1 MQMATNRYRIFL
13 FLFASVLAFSPTLS
27 FATPFSC
34 NPTQFNGIM
43 ELCVIA
49 STAMFALIA
58 LTYIGGEAFQS
69 ARMLTWA
76 KTEVIQA
83 IASVAIASVVL
94 FAMFSMCSFQVGE
107 LQSVFGLSSMPA
119 IYAANSGADTLYNGA
134 MRYVENLAAVSLSNV
149 NSLRYDLGAYE
160 IRTSYNTFACRGIC
174 IFSLASTSIST
185 FGGESMNMAIT
196 NNLMGIGTIA
206 YLSSIFQYFTLIYIY
221 SGLFL
226 IFLPLAIVL
235 RSVPFMRHFGGSL
248 VAIFVALY
256 IMYPFMLVV
265 DAYVVPGFVSDNSV
279 VMCSRD
285 GRNCD
290 GSEVFSTASSQG
302 IECSIPP
309 APGGTSVCG
318 GYNEWQME
326 QVASWGVGG
335 IGEGELEGGRGV
347 KAMKSLSPNTLARAI
362 HLNILIFLADV
373 FLPALNF
380 IVIAAFGRELSRFL
394 GEEADLSRLG
404 QMI

>member
-1 MQMATNRYRIFL
+1 
-13 FLFASVLAFSPTLS
+13 
-27 FATPFSC
+27 
-34 NPTQFNGIM
+34 M

-49 STAMFALIA
+49 SIAMFAIIA

-76 KTEVIQA
+76 KTEAMQVIASIA
-83 IASVAIASVVL
+83 IASVIL
-94 FAMFSMCSFQVGE
+94 FAMFSMCSFQVNE
-107 LQSVFGLSSMPA
+107 LQSVFGLSASPK
-119 IYAANSGADTLYNGA
+119 IYAGNSDTLYIGA
-134 MRYVENLAAVSLSNV
+134 MRYVENLAAMGLSNV

-160 IRTSYNTFACRGIC
+160 LRTSYNTFECKSITC
-174 IFSLASTSIST
+174 KYTLSSTQVSM

-221 SGLFL
+221 NGLFL
-226 IFLPLAIVL
+226 VFLPIAIVL

-248 VAIFVALY
+248 VAIFVAIY
-256 IMYPFMLVV
+256 IMYPLMLVV
-265 DAYVVPGFVSDNSV
+265 DAYIVPGFVSGDPV

-285 GRNCD
+285 GRSCG
-290 GSEVFSTASSQG
+290 GSDVFSTASSQG

-309 APGGTSVCG
+309 ASGGSSVCG
-318 GYNEWQME
+318 GYNEWEME
-326 QVASWGVGG
+326 KIATWGVSG
-335 IGEGELEGGRGV
+335 IGRGE
-347 KAMKSLSPNTLARAI
+347 KAMEKLSPNTLARAI
-362 HLNILIFLADV
+362 QLNILIFLADV